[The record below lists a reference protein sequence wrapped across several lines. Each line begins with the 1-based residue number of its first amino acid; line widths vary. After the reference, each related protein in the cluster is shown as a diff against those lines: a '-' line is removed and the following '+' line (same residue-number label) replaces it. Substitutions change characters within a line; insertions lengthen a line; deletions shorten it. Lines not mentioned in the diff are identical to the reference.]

1 MAVNER
7 RLNVT
12 ELDFDDIKQNLK
24 VFLKGQSEFKDYDFE
39 GSGMST
45 LLDTLAYNTHYLS
58 FNANMLANEMFLD
71 SASLRSSIVSH
82 AKTLGYEVTSARSP
96 VATINIALSTTS
108 ATKTMP
114 AGTAFSTTIDD
125 TSYQFVTIADVTGT
139 NNGGVV
145 SFDSTKIYEGSF
157 ITTKYLVDISDIE
170 QRFLLGDNRA
180 DTSTL
185 TVKVQTSTSD
195 STTTTYTKAT
205 DITQL
210 SSTSTVYY
218 LQEVDGGRF
227 EVYFGDGVVS
237 RSLSDGNIVILE
249 YVVTNKTASNGASS
263 FSAPSTIDGVSDIT
277 LTTVANAAG
286 GAEPESLNSIKLQ
299 APLDFASQGR
309 AVTPDDYAVYAKKLF
324 PNTQAVSV
332 FGGEDGS
339 FDPSTGVS
347 SVPEYGKVFI
357 SIKSST
363 GLNLSDAQ
371 KTQLVNDF
379 SKFKVASITP
389 VIVDPET
396 TFIILN
402 VTFNYDSSSTTK
414 EKTELETL
422 VNTTIQNYTDTD
434 LEDFNRPFRY
444 SKLTGLIDGT
454 DSAILS
460 NITTVTLARF
470 VTPTTTSATAYTLNF
485 NNKFFNPHDGHNSV
499 AGGIIAS
506 TGFFIASASTE
517 YFFDDDGSGNLR
529 IYSLVAGVRTYYDS
543 QAGTVDY
550 VNGVIKINSVLIS
563 GVSNVDG
570 SASTQFRLTV
580 LPDSNDVIPV
590 RNQLL
595 EIDTVNTTVVGTV
608 DQTATT
614 GRGYTVTTTGGAG
627 STTGT
632 ATTTTTT
639 VATTSSTPTSSSY

>member
-1 MAVNER
+1 M
-7 RLNVT
+7 
-12 ELDFDDIKQNLK
+12 
-24 VFLKGQSEFKDYDFE
+24 
-39 GSGMST
+39 
-45 LLDTLAYNTHYLS
+45 
-58 FNANMLANEMFLD
+58 
-71 SASLRSSIVSH
+71 
-82 AKTLGYEVTSARSP
+82 
-96 VATINIALSTTS
+96 
-108 ATKTMP
+108 
-114 AGTAFSTTIDD
+114 
-125 TSYQFVTIADVTGT
+125 
-139 NNGGVV
+139 
-145 SFDSTKIYEGSF
+145 
-157 ITTKYLVDISDIE
+157 
-170 QRFLLGDNRA
+170 
-180 DTSTL
+180 
-185 TVKVQTSTSD
+185 KVQNSASD
-195 STTTTYTKAT
+195 STTTTYTKVT

-210 SSTSTVYY
+210 SPTSTVYY

-227 EVYFGDGVVS
+227 EIYFGDGIVS

-249 YVVTNKTASNGASS
+249 YVVTNKTAANGASS
-263 FSAPSTIDGVSDIT
+263 FSAPSTIDGVSDIGIV
-277 LTTVANAAG
+277 TVTNASG

-309 AVTPDDYAVYAKKLF
+309 AVTADDYAVYAKKLF

-371 KTQLVNDF
+371 KSQLVSDF
-379 SKFKVASITP
+379 AKFKVASVTP

-402 VTFNYDSSSTTK
+402 VTFNYDSTSTTK

-444 SKLTGLIDGT
+444 SKLTGLIDQT
-454 DSAILS
+454 DTAILS

-470 VTPTTTSATAYTLNF
+470 VTPITTTSTAYTLNF
-485 NNKFFNPHDGHNSV
+485 NNAFFNPHSGHST
-499 AGGIIAS
+499 IIAS
-506 TGFFIASASTE
+506 TGFFIDNTSTE
-517 YFFDDDGSGNLR
+517 YFFDDDGQGNLR
-529 IYSLVAGVRTYYDS
+529 IYSLVAGVRTYFNS

-550 VNGVIKINSVLIS
+550 ANGIIKINSILITS
-563 GVSNVDG
+563 VSNVDG

-595 EIDTVNTTVVGTV
+595 EIDTVNTSVVGTV

-639 VATTSSTPTSSSY
+639 VATTSSTATSSSY